1 MNAMCIMTDRLQE
14 MKRQNGVEKNLCK
27 IRVLGLLWGCLQSAQ
42 LSPLNTTRKDDSV
55 KNS

>member
-14 MKRQNGVEKNLCK
+14 MKRQNSVEKNLCK